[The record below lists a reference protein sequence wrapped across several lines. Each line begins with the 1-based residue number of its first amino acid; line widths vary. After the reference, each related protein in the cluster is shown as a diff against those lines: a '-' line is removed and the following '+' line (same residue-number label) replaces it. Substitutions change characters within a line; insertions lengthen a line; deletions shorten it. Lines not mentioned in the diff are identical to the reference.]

1 MISSLKFLIVKI
13 FCDLIGVSLNYS
25 VFLGFYKFKLTL
37 LKDLINSVKNKPISN
52 VNLNCK
58 IKCIN

>member
-1 MISSLKFLIVKI
+1 MVSSLKFLIVKI
-13 FCDLIGVSLNYS
+13 LCDLIGVSLNYS

-52 VNLNCK
+52 VNLNCN
-58 IKCIN
+58 IQCIN

>member
-1 MISSLKFLIVKI
+1 MVSSLKFLIVKI
-13 FCDLIGVSLNYS
+13 LCDLIGVSLNYS

-52 VNLNCK
+52 VSLNCN
-58 IKCIN
+58 IQCIN